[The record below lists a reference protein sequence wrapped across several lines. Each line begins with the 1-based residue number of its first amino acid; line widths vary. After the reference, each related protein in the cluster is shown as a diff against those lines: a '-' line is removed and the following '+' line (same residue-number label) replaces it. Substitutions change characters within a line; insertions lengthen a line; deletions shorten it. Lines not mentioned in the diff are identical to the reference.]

1 MLIKI
6 SPSIIEKCTTFAQE
20 CAQTNKYYASRGQ
33 ANLDK
38 IVQDIITGKLGEFA
52 AYELLSSRFDD
63 TTLPDLE
70 IYRGGRKSHSADIT
84 AGGHNFSVKTQSLES
99 VKKYGMSWLM
109 EKTSLP
115 KFEGHQ
121 VIMALELER
130 GSILIQNIVPFEQM
144 LSVQGEPR
152 LKHLK
157 SKCAFYYDAILL
169 NNLGEKNDIEK

>member
-6 SPSIIEKCTTFAQE
+6 SSDIIEKCTIFAQE

-52 AYELLSSRFDD
+52 AYELLSSKFADA
-63 TTLPDLE
+63 TVPDLE
-70 IYRGGRKSHSADIT
+70 IYKGGRKSHSADIT

-109 EKTSLP
+109 EKNSLD
-115 KFEGHQ
+115 KFTGHH
-121 VIMALELER
+121 VILCMEIEK
-130 GSILIQNIVPFEQM
+130 GYILIQNVVAFQNVLDIM
-144 LSVQGEPR
+144 SEPR

-157 SKCAFYYDAILL
+157 SKCAFYYNDLIL
-169 NNLGEKNDIEK
+169 NNLGGKQ